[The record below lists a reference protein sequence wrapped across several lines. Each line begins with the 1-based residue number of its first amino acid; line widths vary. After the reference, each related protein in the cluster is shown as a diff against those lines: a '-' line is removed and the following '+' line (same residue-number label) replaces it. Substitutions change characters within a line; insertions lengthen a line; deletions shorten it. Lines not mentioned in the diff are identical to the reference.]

1 MVYENGYWVKYEFN
15 IPSIPFGFGERFH
28 VGTPDCPTGDNSSF
42 PVSQPLSLPRI
53 FFLPRAPIPI
63 LFLFIFLENTIV
75 QVFL

>member
-1 MVYENGYWVKYEFN
+1 
-15 IPSIPFGFGERFH
+15 

-63 LFLFIFLENTIV
+63 LFLLNQSKNVSLSTVIFSITEKIISCKYVTPILN
-75 QVFL
+75 L